1 MVARRLSSCCAHSIL
16 PCSCVL
22 CRPSNSRVP
31 HASRRLARRVM
42 ATTISRSRS
51 SAATP
56 STGGG
61 SASRCRCAFRNNCGS
76 CRIRW
81 RMAGVASR
89 QAAYNCPASRLL
101 NRCLANTSA
110 MRWQSSRQKRAI
122 GTRNLMATW
131 AEIAPLRTGCC
142 TLSGSSSTSARR
154 RDTQLRL
161 RSKRRAS
168 SSSP

>member
-1 MVARRLSSCCAHSIL
+1 LVARRLSSCCARSIWWSRCL
-16 PCSCVL
+16 L
-22 CRPSNSRVP
+22 CGRSTSTVAP
-31 HASRRLARRVM
+31 ASRRLARRVM
-42 ATTISRSRS
+42 ATTISRSRI

-56 STGGG
+56 SAGGG

-101 NRCLANTSA
+101 NRCLASASA
-110 MRWQSSRQKRAI
+110 MPWQSSGKERAM
-122 GTRNLMATW
+122 GTRNFMATW
-131 AEIAPLRTGCC
+131 AEMVPLRTCCC

>member
-1 MVARRLSSCCAHSIL
+1 MVRRLSSCCARSIWW
-16 PCSCVL
+16 CSCRL
-22 CRPSNSRVP
+22 CGRSNSTVAP
-31 HASRRLARRVM
+31 ASRRLARRMM
-42 ATTISRSRS
+42 ATAMSRSRI
-51 SAATP
+51 SAATL
-56 STGGG
+56 SAGGG

-76 CRIRW
+76 WRIRW

-101 NRCLANTSA
+101 NRCWANTSA
-110 MRWQSSRQKRAI
+110 MRWQSSRQKRAM
-122 GTRNLMATW
+122 GTRNFMATW
-131 AEIAPLRTGCC
+131 AEMVPLRTCCC